1 LKVEKIA
8 AHFNISPTYVGEY
21 FKSRTGESLQQ
32 YITSYKLR
40 LIETRLR
47 YTDMQMNEI
56 VHEFGFTDASH
67 LNRLFRKYKG
77 VSPSAFRRTAARQ

>member
-1 LKVEKIA
+1 M
-8 AHFNISPTYVGEY
+8 
-21 FKSRTGESLQQ
+21 
-32 YITSYKLR
+32 
-40 LIETRLR
+40 IETRLR

-77 VSPSAFRRTAARQ
+77 VSPSAFRRAAVKA